1 MPALAAQEQSPEHLK
16 GLELHV
22 RLDGKIKMGDSPL
35 KQFTTKMSQSEK
47 KKETGIHHNLN

>member
-47 KKETGIHHNLN
+47 KKRQVSTII